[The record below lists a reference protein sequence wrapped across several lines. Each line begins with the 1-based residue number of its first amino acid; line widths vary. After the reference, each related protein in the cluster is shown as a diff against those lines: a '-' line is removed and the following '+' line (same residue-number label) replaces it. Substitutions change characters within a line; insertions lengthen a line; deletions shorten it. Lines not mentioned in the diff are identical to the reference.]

1 MAVNKIISFIHECV
15 DERTS
20 EGSFVDTLH
29 MILPAME
36 LLTMLTR
43 IGSGALQAVKGNIFY
58 PILQAFRSQDDG
70 VGERTIFHVA
80 SSGGGEATLDDH
92 EQTLRLPRQSP
103 QPELRDG
110 PAAARV
116 CVV

>member
-43 IGSGALQAVKGNIFY
+43 IGS
-58 PILQAFRSQDDG
+58 
-70 VGERTIFHVA
+70 
-80 SSGGGEATLDDH
+80 
-92 EQTLRLPRQSP
+92 
-103 QPELRDG
+103 ELSR
-110 PAAARV
+110 R
-116 CVV
+116 

>member
-1 MAVNKIISFIHECV
+1 MAVNKIISFIHECM

-20 EGSFVDTLH
+20 DVSFVDTLH

-43 IGSGALQAVKGNIFY
+43 IGSGALQAVKGNVFY

-70 VGERTIFHVA
+70 VGYGDGFSRSLVWLPRS
-80 SSGGGEATLDDH
+80 SSG
-92 EQTLRLPRQSP
+92 RS
-103 QPELRDG
+103 
-110 PAAARV
+110 
-116 CVV
+116 

>member
-1 MAVNKIISFIHECV
+1 MAVNKVITFIHECV

-20 EGSFVDTLH
+20 DVSFVDTLH

-43 IGSGALQAVKGNIFY
+43 IGSGALQAVKGNVFY

-70 VGERTIFHVA
+70 VGCGEVLSRSLVWSPQD
-80 SSGGGEATLDDH
+80 SSG
-92 EQTLRLPRQSP
+92 RS
-103 QPELRDG
+103 
-110 PAAARV
+110 
-116 CVV
+116 

>member
-20 EGSFVDTLH
+20 DVSFVDTLH

-43 IGSGALQAVKGNIFY
+43 IGSGALQAVKGNVFY

-70 VGERTIFHVA
+70 VGREGFVSRSLVWLPRS
-80 SSGGGEATLDDH
+80 SSG
-92 EQTLRLPRQSP
+92 RS
-103 QPELRDG
+103 
-110 PAAARV
+110 
-116 CVV
+116 